1 MIEKLVKNKSTS
13 LFIQRVKDAESF
25 WNRISG
31 EKKNLLLGNSL
42 LLDGNIERAITYL
55 DNTPSNFQ
63 TKYNLMNAYKR
74 TGNVEQFEELKEELM
89 DNYLNQY
96 ESNISKTLNK
106 KVAFFL
112 SYLGNTGAMKVLLLH
127 KKWLEELGYEVTL
140 FVPYPDKNKVLS
152 YNLFNQELKLTTYS
166 SDKEL
171 RKIASKYD
179 IAYAPHWD
187 HLFPLHQYF
196 KKVFFFTQGDYDI
209 FSEETNVINLLKMF
223 YSFPVDMFTV
233 SKFLASHVSR
243 KHLRDI
249 QVIPCGIDLK
259 QFNPGDKFVEKTV
272 LVVGTAAVQQKNIS
286 NVLTHL
292 LLLKQRLKFNIVW
305 INPQD
310 NIKEVRDI
318 IVVNDPDPETL
329 AMYYRKS
336 HLYVSGSEIESF
348 SLPPL
353 EAMASGTAVVSANNG
368 GVLQYG
374 LDGYNLCLFEPKD
387 WSKMINLVEELLTN
401 DSKREVLSSNGI
413 NTAQEYDVEKV
424 KIKFQEYITESTN
437 SLIITN

>member
-25 WNRISG
+25 WNRISS
-31 EKKNLLLGNSL
+31 EKKNLLLGNSS
-42 LLDGNIERAITYL
+42 LLDGNIERA
-55 DNTPSNFQ
+55 NTFLENIPSTFQ

-74 TGNVEQFEELKEELM
+74 NGNMEQYKKLKEELM
-89 DNYLNQY
+89 TNYANQY
-96 ESNISKTLNK
+96 ELNNNKTLNK

-112 SYLGNTGAMKVLLLH
+112 SYLGNTGAMKILLLH
-127 KKWLEELGYEVTL
+127 KRWLEELGYEVTL

-152 YNLFNQELKLTTYS
+152 YSLFNQKLELITYS

-187 HLFPLHQYF
+187 HLFPLQQHF

-209 FSEETNVINLLKMF
+209 FSEETNVINLLNMF
-223 YSFPVDMFTV
+223 YSLPVDMFTV
-233 SKFLASHVSR
+233 SNFLASHVSR
-243 KHLRDI
+243 KQSRII
-249 QVIPCGIDLK
+249 QVIPCGIDLN
-259 QFNPGDKFVEKTV
+259 QFNPGDKFIEKTI

-292 LLLKQRLKFNIVW
+292 LLLKQRLNFNIVW
-305 INPQD
+305 INPQE
-310 NIKEVRDI
+310 NIKEVKDI

-336 HLYVSGSEIESF
+336 HLFVSGSEIESF

-368 GVLQYG
+368 GILQYG
-374 LDGYNLCLFEPKD
+374 IDGHNLCLFEPKE

-401 DSKREVLSSNGI
+401 DSKRELLSINGI
-413 NTAQEYDVEKV
+413 NTAQDYDIKKV
-424 KIKFQEYITESTN
+424 KIKFQEYINKSTN
-437 SLIITN
+437 SFVITN

>member
-31 EKKNLLLGNSL
+31 EKKNLLLGNSS
-42 LLDGNIERAITYL
+42 LLDGDIEKAITFL
-55 DNTPSNFQ
+55 DNTSSNFQ
-63 TKYNLMNAYKR
+63 TKYNLMDAYKR
-74 TGNVEQFEELKEELM
+74 AGNVKQYEKSKEELM
-89 DNYLNQY
+89 ANYPNQY
-96 ESNISKTLNK
+96 ELNNSKTLNK

-127 KKWLEELGYEVTL
+127 KEWLEELGYEVTS

-209 FSEETNVINLLKMF
+209 FSEESNVINLLSMF
-223 YSFPVDMFTV
+223 YSLPVDMFTV
-233 SKFLASHVSR
+233 SNFLASHVSR
-243 KHLRDI
+243 KQSRNI
-249 QVIPCGIDLK
+249 QVIPCGIDLN
-259 QFNPGDKFVEKTV
+259 QFNPGDKFIEKTV

-292 LLLKQRLKFNIVW
+292 LLLKQRLNFNIVW
-305 INPQD
+305 INPQE
-310 NIKEVRDI
+310 NIKEVKDI
-318 IVVNDPDPETL
+318 TVVNDPDPETL

-368 GVLQYG
+368 GILQYG
-374 LDGYNLCLFEPKD
+374 IDEYNLCLFEPKD
-387 WSKMINLVEELLTN
+387 WSKMINLVEELLIN
-401 DSKREVLSSNGI
+401 DSRREFLVSHGI
-413 NTAQEYDVEKV
+413 KTAQDYDIKKV
-424 KIKFQEYITESTN
+424 KIRFQKYINESTN
-437 SLIITN
+437 SFLITK